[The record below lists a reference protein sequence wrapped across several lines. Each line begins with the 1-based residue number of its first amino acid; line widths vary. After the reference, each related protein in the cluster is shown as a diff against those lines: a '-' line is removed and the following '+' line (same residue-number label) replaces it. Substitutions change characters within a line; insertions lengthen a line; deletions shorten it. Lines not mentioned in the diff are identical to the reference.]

1 MLKYINGHLTS
12 IDGVEIFPIISLVI
26 FFAFFVGMIIYIAK
40 IDKKTV
46 DEIKN
51 IPLEEEED

>member
-51 IPLEEEED
+51 IPLEEED